1 MTMTKR
7 QKTGSAAEGASG
19 IGPAGRPEAAPETGA
34 LAADP
39 GGADM
44 PGGPARGQLVDAGS
58 GGTPAELRQLSESLS
73 AQGKMIK
80 KNHAMLEDL
89 HKRLNARLPN
99 VMSAREGEEAKSDS
113 GDGPLE
119 KVAQRIEEQVRVYT
133 ADFHRWQ
140 EVNQRI
146 PARLRAVF
154 TAVSFASLF
163 SLGVMVE
170 QRWQPIPVHDDTGG
184 WKSYVWKNY
193 GRQVIECVRGTGNAT
208 ADGRCVIVMPGGE

>member
-19 IGPAGRPEAAPETGA
+19 IGPAGRAAPETGA
-34 LAADP
+34 LAAGP

-44 PGGPARGQLVDAGS
+44 PGGPARGQLAGTGS
-58 GGTPAELRQLSESLS
+58 GGAPAELRQLSESLS

-99 VMSAREGEEAKSDS
+99 VTSAREGEEAKSDS

-146 PARLRAVF
+146 PAKLRAVF
-154 TAVSFASLF
+154 TAVSFASSF
-163 SLGVMVE
+163 FLGVMVE
-170 QRWQPIPVHDDTGG
+170 QRWQPIPVHDNTGG

-193 GRQVIECVRGTGNAT
+193 GGQVIDCVRGIGNTT
-208 ADGRCVIVMPGGE
+208 ADGRCVIAMPGGK